1 MENFETNPNN
11 LKAFILSPHD
21 FISKVS
27 QEKTRIYK
35 MLQDKSSIDIVE
47 LKRRAFRIK
56 PLVRVIGSQIAPLG
70 IIPPDV
76 DSRHPSRLVYITPFD
91 IRQSYAYCFKYQRN
105 TVFEDDGKEL
115 PVQIIKEVGRFICY
129 HRYGGYW
136 QFVRPSVDEVL
147 EQIPEEFLQQE
158 VDAFEVC
165 FASDSIAT
173 VFAPNI
179 NRHVS
184 MVILYKCANG
194 LPEQVKN
201 QSVIIGSN
209 EYLPE

>member
-1 MENFETNPNN
+1 MERFETNPSN
-11 LKAFILSPHD
+11 LNALLKHPEEILNRVEFEKD
-21 FISKVS
+21 RIKEMLRNSKLDS
-27 QEKTRIYK
+27 E
-35 MLQDKSSIDIVE
+35 E

-56 PLVRVIGSQIAPLG
+56 PLIRVIGKNIAPLG
-70 IIPPDV
+70 TTSEDT
-76 DSRHPSRLVYITPFD
+76 DSRLLYIKPFN
-91 IRQSYAYCFKYQRN
+91 IHASYTYCFKHQRD
-105 TVFEDDGKEL
+105 TVFDDDGKEL

-165 FASDSIAT
+165 FASASLAT
-173 VFAPNI
+173 VFAPNV